1 MPGGPPEEQRRAAG
15 AQHAIAD
22 LGHLEP
28 RGDFRADAPELT
40 LRFQLRKEF
49 SQVRVAHR
57 LRTITHATT
66 RSLSAS
72 AKSSNRE
79 SRPRIGYTRPPP
91 ASARVSGV
99 LPSQPSTPSAMPP
112 SPTTMAG
119 KGRALAT
126 APIHRKKPC

>member
-1 MPGGPPEEQRRAAG
+1 MPGGPFEEQRRPAG

-28 RGDFRADAPELT
+28 RGHFRADAPELT

-72 AKSSNRE
+72 AKSSKRG
-79 SRPRIGYTRPPP
+79 SRPRIGYTRSTP
-91 ASARVSGV
+91 AIVSVGGA
-99 LPSQPSTPSAMPP
+99 LPCQPSTPSPMPT
-112 SPTTMAG
+112 STTTMATNG
-119 KGRALAT
+119 SA
-126 APIHRKKPC
+126 